1 MVLILSSP
9 VTHTWGFIFYFRI
22 TNTSR
27 FGGRCPM
34 GGYESDLEET
44 LCFLYVFLFTHVFG
58 YFLLPV
64 RTLVVYNYYET
75 QSES

>member
-9 VTHTWGFIFYFRI
+9 VTHTWGFPCGI

-34 GGYESDLEET
+34 GDYESDLEET
-44 LCFLYVFLFTHVFG
+44 VFCMSFCSLMSVG
-58 YFLLPV
+58 IFLLPV
-64 RTLVVYNYYET
+64 RKLVVYNYYET